1 MKINQ
6 PAVAGTLESG
16 DVMIR
21 IAPLDTQDIDLQI
34 NSSVEKQF
42 GDAIRTTILD
52 VLARYNVRGVQLNV
66 DDKGALD
73 CILRAR
79 LEALLYAPA
88 YPGSAMGGLPMISAS
103 LQQRKTRTRR
113 SMLFVPGANAA
124 MVSNSFIYPADA

>member
-1 MKINQ
+1 MKIIQ

-21 IAPLDTQDIDLQI
+21 IAPLDSQEIDLQI

-42 GDAIRTTILD
+42 GEAIHATLLEI
-52 VLARYNVRGVQLNV
+52 LARYSIRGVQLNV

-79 LEALLYAPA
+79 METLLARACGIPALPWED
-88 YPGSAMGGLPMISAS
+88 
-103 LQQRKTRTRR
+103 K
-113 SMLFVPGANAA
+113 
-124 MVSNSFIYPADA
+124 